1 MEKYVKI
8 AASAAYLPPR
18 VVTNDELSQIMPT
31 SDEWIQAHT
40 GIKTRHFALEENTSM
55 MGAKVAQQLLEQA
68 QVAATDID
76 LIIVATISPDAI
88 TPATATLIQK
98 AIGATKAF
106 AYDISA
112 ACAGFI
118 FALSTA
124 DKFLRTAQYHRALV
138 ISAENFSKMLDFQD
152 RTSAVFFGDGAAGVL
167 LESSTDPADNM
178 IIAESLHADGNA
190 EVIHSGRITPITDI
204 AATNYPQMDAFF
216 QDGRAVYQFVTE
228 NIPPHIRE
236 FCDHNGLTPDDLDM
250 VITHQANLRLIEK
263 IAALLQQPMS
273 KFPHN
278 VDRVGN
284 TSSAGIALVL
294 NEILQAGKRPQKLML
309 TGFGAGLAYG
319 SILLDLQHYQ

>member
-18 VVTNDELSQIMPT
+18 VVTNDELSQLMPT
-31 SDEWIQAHT
+31 SDEWIQSHT

-112 ACAGFI
+112 ACAGFV

-190 EVIHSGRITPITDI
+190 EVIHSGRIAPITDI

-228 NIPPHIRE
+228 NIPSHIRE
-236 FCDHNGLTPDDLDM
+236 FCGHNGLTPDDLDM

>member
-190 EVIHSGRITPITDI
+190 EVIHSGRIAPITDI

-228 NIPPHIRE
+228 NIPSHIRE